1 MGFKRRVKKL
11 EDVEDLN
18 EDNKTERDKIIRVA
32 KILSMY
38 FENGNKEEVDE
49 IVKHKGEIWVKEW
62 ERLKNATIPDEW
74 QEKIDE
80 ERRRSNGI

>member
-18 EDNKTERDKIIRVA
+18 EENKADRNKIIRVA

-62 ERLKNATIPDEW
+62 ERLKNAKVSDEW